1 MADEIFLS
9 PLEEDMLKELFN
21 LGVGKAAR
29 SLSRM
34 VKQEVVLSVPK
45 VTFQTAEKLVE
56 IFGADKEIV
65 SIAQDIDGPFEAR
78 SLLLFHEENSLNV
91 VKQMLGSQIP
101 DEMLAELQEEALTE
115 IGNVVLNAC
124 IGAISKAMD
133 ATFSVNIPSFQQ
145 ADPAHIISG
154 NNLLKDST
162 ILLLEID
169 LTLKESDVTGY
180 LAFIFGPGALGSLHE
195 AVYGMLKKMGAA

>member
-180 LAFIFGPGALGSLHE
+180 LAFIFGPGAFGILHE
-195 AVYGMLKKMGAA
+195 AVYCMLKKM